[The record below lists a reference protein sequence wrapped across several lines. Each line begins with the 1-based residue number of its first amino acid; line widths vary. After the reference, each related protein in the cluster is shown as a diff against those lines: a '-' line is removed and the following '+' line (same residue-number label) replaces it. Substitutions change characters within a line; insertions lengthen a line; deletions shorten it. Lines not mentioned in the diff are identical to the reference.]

1 MIISTNKD
9 GSATWVSYTYFF
21 GRALFMQASLQEYQ
35 IEPSWTDLLLECIDE
50 GISPEEVRAFLY
62 NCIKDSSQN

>member
-1 MIISTNKD
+1 
-9 GSATWVSYTYFF
+9 
-21 GRALFMQASLQEYQ
+21 MQASLQEFQ